1 MRLYMMKRYMIPLF
15 ICLFLLS
22 DIIIAQPDTVSSRTV
37 APGVIHT
44 QYYISGPFRLDVLEI
59 DITNEYIS
67 IESFR
72 PNGLTRTT
80 VQSDVNDR
88 EGHRVIGAIN
98 ADFFSFET
106 GWPIGNQVVNGKFV
120 QGLPTIRSNMAV
132 DVHGNPYI
140 ERLAFS
146 GSVTEKGGDSHPVAG
161 VNISRGSGAMV
172 FYTDYRGA
180 TTGTAGGGAEVTV
193 ELIDGEEWLAGTTM
207 KMVVTGSGGS
217 NSLIPGNG
225 GVISGASGAP
235 ATFITTHVSV
245 GDTLDV
251 KLGFGDDITD
261 IVQVI
266 AGGGRLLENG
276 VNVTS
281 QNPANEGISSSF
293 MTARHPRTF
302 AGFNADTTKVYFCTV
317 DGRQTSS
324 LGMSFNEMASFL
336 QSINVSDAFN
346 LDGGGSTTMVVRG
359 EVTNSPSDPG
369 GERSVANSLQ
379 VISTAPLGTL
389 SHLYINPTEG
399 AVYQG
404 GTLQFSATGTDEF
417 HNPIDLPV
425 DVTWEVAPELGT
437 INGDG
442 LFTAAEVNAEGY
454 VYIRWNEVAD
464 SAHVRVRSLYG
475 VHLFPRNL
483 VMVPGERVNLM
494 VRGIDSDDEVVD
506 VTHGNVVF
514 RSDAGE
520 LEFGDA
526 GLLTVTGFGYG
537 TVTADVETISAES
550 HFNSS
555 GNDTTVVAEDFAEWR
570 LWSVEAVG
578 TTAELIR
585 IAYTYDAETYLNW
598 YDAQSGALIDMA
610 TVMPLAGR
618 PDSLYLRVP
627 EHNDNVSMQ
636 IHITDRDGDEF
647 VLNQV
652 SVVTRDNVRKTGFN
666 LAEASGA
673 GNPDFPVTIRKIRFS
688 PAATGDGG
696 ISLLGLDAHYPHRN
710 VDATVLWDF
719 ESGIGGW
726 FTPQQ
731 THGAQIHGV
740 NVPASS
746 LVWSNERAW
755 KGNYSGHWTYV
766 DDGTGTNWDV
776 RITRGAN
783 QDLGRI
789 LRGSYVGAWVWVDGR
804 TDLNLHIVIRDGG
817 GQLEAGPPMP
827 MNHVGWKQIG
837 TRLDDALFTGYITG
851 NGQLTGT
858 GNQFNGF
865 RLTGNGQ
872 TLLNQTRTFFID
884 HLVTSALTVPTG
896 FHSFN
901 AEWTGLHIELEWS
914 VNSEMSVNR
923 YVIERAADGGEYVD
937 VGSIPAEGNADSTRT
952 YNWTDSTPAPGSYD
966 YRIRQITNDGAMTH
980 SPGVNVIV
988 TDTGTGEVSP
998 SGYRF
1003 ELHQNYP
1010 NPFNPTTTI
1019 RYSLA
1024 EPSNIRL
1031 TVWNLIGQRVAT
1043 LVSTSQDAGTY
1054 AATFDASR
1062 LSSGMYFY
1070 TIEAISH
1077 DGTGNWTDTRKLMLI
1092 K

>member
-1 MRLYMMKRYMIPLF
+1 MIKRYILPLF
-15 ICLFLLS
+15 ICLFLLT
-22 DIIIAQPDTVSSRTV
+22 DILVAQPDTVSSRTV
-37 APGVIHT
+37 APGVIYT
-44 QYYISGPFRLDVLEI
+44 QYHIPGPYRLDVLEI

-80 VQSDVNDR
+80 VQSDMNDY

-120 QGLPTIRSNMAV
+120 QGLPTIRSNLAV

-146 GSVTEKGGDSHPVAG
+146 GSVTAPSGQSHAVNG

-193 ELIDGEEWLAGTTM
+193 ELIEDEDWIAGTTM
-207 KMVVTGSGGS
+207 RMVVTGSAGS
-217 NSLIPGNG
+217 NSAIPGNG

-261 IVQVI
+261 IVQVM
-266 AGGGRLLENG
+266 AGGGRILHNG
-276 VNVTS
+276 VNVSS

-302 AGFNADTTKVYFCTV
+302 AGFNADTTRVYFCTV
-317 DGRQTSS
+317 DGRQESS
-324 LGMSFNEMASFL
+324 LGMNFNEMASFL
-336 QSINVSDAFN
+336 LSIGVSDAFN

-389 SHLYINPTEG
+389 SHLYIDPTEG
-399 AVYQG
+399 NVYQG
-404 GTLQFSATGTDEF
+404 GSLQFSASGTDEF
-417 HNPIDLPV
+417 HNPIDLPA
-425 DVTWEVAPELGT
+425 DVAWEVDPELGS
-437 INGDG
+437 IDSDG

-464 SAHVRVRSLYG
+464 SARVVVRSLNWL
-475 VHLFPRNL
+475 HLFPRNL
-483 VMVPGERVNLM
+483 VMVPGEQVNLR
-494 VRGIDSDDEVVD
+494 VIGIDSNGDVVD
-506 VTHGNVVF
+506 VAHDNVVYQT
-514 RSDAGE
+514 DTQE
-520 LEFGDA
+520 LELGA
-526 GLLTVTGFGYG
+526 GGLLTVTGFGYG
-537 TVTADVETISAES
+537 TVTAGVETISAES

-555 GNDTTVVAEDFAEWR
+555 GNDTTVVAEDFSEDR
-570 LWSVEAVG
+570 LWRVEAEGVS
-578 TTAELIR
+578 AELIR
-585 IAYTYDAETYLNW
+585 VAFTEHAETFLEWN
-598 YDAQSGALIDMA
+598 DAQSGAVINMA

-618 PDSLYLRVP
+618 PDSLYLSVQ
-627 EHNDNVSMQ
+627 EHNEDVNIQ

-652 SVVTRDNVRKTGFN
+652 SVVTGNDVRKTGFN
-666 LAEASGA
+666 LAEATGA
-673 GNPDFPVTIRKIRFS
+673 GNPDFPITIRKIQFR
-688 PAATGDGG
+688 PVATGNG
-696 ISLLGLDAHYPHRN
+696 SVTLLGIDAHYPERN

-719 ESGIGGW
+719 ESGLGGW

-755 KGNYSGHWTYV
+755 EGSYSGKWTYV
-766 DDGTGTNWDV
+766 DDGTGANWDV

-896 FHSFN
+896 FHSIN
-901 AEWTGLHIELEWS
+901 AEWDNPNIELTWS

-923 YVIERAADGGEYVD
+923 YVVERAPEGGEFVD
-937 VGSIPAEGNADSTRT
+937 VGSVPAAGTVDTTRT
-952 YNWTDSTPAPGSYD
+952 YNWTDVGPSPGSYD
-966 YRIRQITNDGAMTH
+966 YRIRQITNDGAMAH

-988 TDTGTGEVSP
+988 RDTGTGEVSP

-1024 EPSNIRL
+1024 ESSNIRL
-1031 TVWNLIGQRVAT
+1031 TVWNLLGQRVAT
-1043 LVSTSQDAGTY
+1043 LASTSQDAGRY
-1054 AATFDASR
+1054 AVTFDASR

-1077 DGTGNWTDTRKLMLI
+1077 DGSHNWTDTRKLMLI

>member
-1 MRLYMMKRYMIPLF
+1 VKVDPL
-15 ICLFLLS
+15 
-22 DIIIAQPDTVSSRTV
+22 
-37 APGVIHT
+37 
-44 QYYISGPFRLDVLEI
+44 
-59 DITNEYIS
+59 
-67 IESFR
+67 
-72 PNGLTRTT
+72 
-80 VQSDVNDR
+80 
-88 EGHRVIGAIN
+88 
-98 ADFFSFET
+98 
-106 GWPIGNQVVNGKFV
+106 
-120 QGLPTIRSNMAV
+120 
-132 DVHGNPYI
+132 
-140 ERLAFS
+140 
-146 GSVTEKGGDSHPVAG
+146 
-161 VNISRGSGAMV
+161 
-172 FYTDYRGA
+172 
-180 TTGTAGGGAEVTV
+180 
-193 ELIDGEEWLAGTTM
+193 
-207 KMVVTGSGGS
+207 
-217 NSLIPGNG
+217 
-225 GVISGASGAP
+225 
-235 ATFITTHVSV
+235 
-245 GDTLDV
+245 
-251 KLGFGDDITD
+251 
-261 IVQVI
+261 
-266 AGGGRLLENG
+266 
-276 VNVTS
+276 NVTF
-281 QNPANEGISSSF
+281 E
-293 MTARHPRTF
+293 
-302 AGFNADTTKVYFCTV
+302 
-317 DGRQTSS
+317 
-324 LGMSFNEMASFL
+324 
-336 QSINVSDAFN
+336 
-346 LDGGGSTTMVVRG
+346 
-359 EVTNSPSDPG
+359 SDPG
-369 GERSVANSLQ
+369 NYE
-379 VISTAPLGTL
+379 I
-389 SHLYINPTEG
+389 
-399 AVYQG
+399 
-404 GTLQFSATGTDEF
+404 
-417 HNPIDLPV
+417 
-425 DVTWEVAPELGT
+425 
-437 INGDG
+437 
-442 LFTAAEVNAEGY
+442 NAEG
-454 VYIRWNEVAD
+454 
-464 SAHVRVRSLYG
+464 
-475 VHLFPRNL
+475 
-483 VMVPGERVNLM
+483 M
-494 VRGIDSDDEVVD
+494 
-506 VTHGNVVF
+506 
-514 RSDAGE
+514 
-520 LEFGDA
+520 
-526 GLLTVTGFGYG
+526 LTATNFGYG
-537 TVTADVETISAES
+537 VVTATLEAISLNS
-550 HFNSS
+550 HFNTS
-555 GNDTTVVAEDFAEWR
+555 GNDTTIRLDHYIDFEPGRIWALSSHNTEAR
-570 LWSVEAVG
+570 LEVWFPV
-578 TTAELIR
+578 
-585 IAYTYDAETYLNW
+585 YDPDDES
-598 YDAQSGALIDMA
+598 DQSGKVIVWENAESGARIDLSG
-610 TVMPLAGR
+610 TQPLAGR
-618 PDSLYLRVP
+618 PDSLYIIGYDFDAADT
-627 EHNDNVSMQ
+627 E
-636 IHITDRDGDEF
+636 IHFTDRNNRAF
-647 VLNQV
+647 VLLERSREAV
-652 SVVTRDNVRKTGFN
+652 GGWTRIGFN
-666 LAEASGA
+666 LAEAQGT
-673 GNPDFPVTIRKIRFS
+673 GNPDFPIAITTIRFRPRS
-688 PAATGDGG
+688 TGNGEFTFG
-696 ISLLGLDAHYPHRN
+696 RIEAHYPQRN

-872 TLLNQTRTFFID
+872 TLMNQTRTFFID

-923 YVIERAADGGEYVD
+923 YVIERAVEGGEYVD

-988 TDTGTGEVSP
+988 RDTGTGEVSP

-1077 DGTGNWTDTRKLMLI
+1077 DGSGNWTDTRKLMLI